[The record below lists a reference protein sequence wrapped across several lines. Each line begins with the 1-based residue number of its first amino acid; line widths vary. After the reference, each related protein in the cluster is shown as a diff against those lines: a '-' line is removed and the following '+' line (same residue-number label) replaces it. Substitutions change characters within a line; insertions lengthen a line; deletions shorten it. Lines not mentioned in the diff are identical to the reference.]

1 MDIDNVI
8 ERINE
13 LARKKKTEG
22 LTEDELQERVALREM
37 YLQNIR
43 RNVRDQLDS
52 IEFVEE
58 DTESVKDKLQ

>member
-13 LARKKKTEG
+13 LARKKKIEA
-22 LTEDELQERVALREM
+22 LTEDEIQERVTLREM
-37 YLQNIR
+37 YLKNIR

-52 IEFVEE
+52 IEFIDE
-58 DTESVKDKLQ
+58 DTESVKDRI